1 MKIAAIAGDA
11 AALARIGEALKGSVE
26 ADAITL
32 LEAGRAELA
41 SPENSLGRF
50 DLLIVDGA
58 GALRADLPALE
69 ALTRRNPK
77 LLVLL
82 LAGQSSAELLMQ
94 AMRAGVREVLPWPAP
109 AGELCNAVV
118 RARVR
123 LAAPSAREP
132 GKILAFVPCKG
143 GSGSTFLATNLGFA
157 LATEQHKKVLLI
169 DLDLQHGD
177 ASFFLSGAPA
187 RTSITEV
194 ARQSERLDASML
206 SSSCIEIT
214 PQFFLLA
221 APEDLE
227 QAVSMQ
233 PEQIERV
240 LTLAVQLYDFV
251 ILDID
256 HSIDAL
262 TIKAFD
268 KADLIF
274 PISQLMVAYV
284 RNTKKL
290 VRLFTSLGYP
300 ASKIR
305 LIGNR
310 AHAKTDL
317 PTGQVES
324 VIGTPLFR
332 VIPNDFDSASA
343 SSSLGLSILKHA
355 PGSLISKAL
364 KELAAELAGASPEPG
379 SWLSKIFRRSTPSPR
394 VNE

>member
-11 AALARIGEALKGSVE
+11 AALARIGQALQGSG
-26 ADAITL
+26 DAASLTL

-82 LAGQSSAELLMQ
+82 LAAQSSAELLMQ

-109 AGELCNAVV
+109 PAELCNAVA

-123 LAAPSAREP
+123 LASPVAREP

-143 GSGSTFLATNLGFA
+143 GSGATFLATNLGFA
-157 LATEQHKKVLLI
+157 LANDQNKKVLLI

-177 ASFFLSGAPA
+177 ASFFLSGEPA

-194 ARQSERLDASML
+194 AKQSERLDAAML

-214 PQFFLLA
+214 PNFSLLA

-240 LTLAVQLYDFV
+240 LALAVQLYDFV

-268 KADLIF
+268 RADLIF
-274 PISQLMVAYV
+274 TITQLMVAYV

-290 VRLFTSLGYP
+290 LHLFTSLGYGER
-300 ASKIR
+300 KIR

-317 PTGQVES
+317 PTTQVEA
-324 VIGTPLFR
+324 VVGAPLFR
-332 VIPNDFDSASA
+332 VIPNDFDAAST
-343 SSSLGLSILKHA
+343 STSLGLSILRHA
-355 PGSLISKAL
+355 PGSPLSKAV
-364 KELAAELAGASPEPG
+364 KELAVELAGAAPEPG
-379 SWLSKIFRRSTPSPR
+379 SWLSKLFHRSSR
-394 VNE
+394 ASGAGE

>member
-1 MKIAAIAGDA
+1 MKIAAIASDA
-11 AALARIGEALKGSVE
+11 PALARIGQALQGAANTSSV
-26 ADAITL
+26 TL

-50 DLLIVDGA
+50 DLLIVDHA
-58 GALRADLPALE
+58 GAQRADLTALE
-69 ALTRRNPK
+69 ALTRRNPQ

-82 LAGQSSAELLMQ
+82 LANQSSSELLMQ
-94 AMRAGVREVLPWPAP
+94 AMRAGVREVLQWPAP
-109 AGELCNAVV
+109 DGDLELAVG
-118 RARVR
+118 RARAR
-123 LAAPSAREP
+123 LAANPAREP

-157 LATEQHKKVLLI
+157 LAEQNKKVLLI

-177 ASFFLSGAPA
+177 ASFFLSGKPA

-194 ARQSERLDASML
+194 AKNSARLDAALL
-206 SSSCIEIT
+206 SSSCVEVT
-214 PQFFLLA
+214 PLFSLLA

-240 LTLAVQLYDFV
+240 LALAVQLYDFV

-274 PISQLMVAYV
+274 PITQLMVAYV
-284 RNTKKL
+284 RNTRKL

-300 ASKIR
+300 PAKIR

-317 PTGQVES
+317 PNGQVES

-332 VIPNDFDSASA
+332 VIPNDFENASN
-343 SSSLGLSILKHA
+343 STSLGVSIFKQA
-355 PGSLISKAL
+355 PSSPVARAL
-364 KELAAELAGASPEPG
+364 KELAAELAGAAPEPG
-379 SWLSKIFRRSTPSPR
+379 SWLSKLFHRAPPR
-394 VNE
+394 PAGEA